1 MAENLTIARPYAQAV
16 FEIAKEDKSFEQ
28 WSNSLQALSCAASD
42 EQFLAFLE
50 AQSTSE
56 LAAQKLIELLGDDL
70 LDEKGK
76 NFVRV
81 VSENGRLAVLP
92 EIYQDFVRLRDDFLH
107 VKAVELVTARPL
119 SKADEK
125 AIVDKLSKKY
135 NAKIKVTSTIDPSIM
150 GGVIIRIGDE
160 VIDGSVKTNLSRL
173 SSTLK

>member
-16 FEIAKEDKSFEQ
+16 FEIAKENESFTS
-28 WSNSLQALSCAASD
+28 WSNSLQALACATAD

-50 AQSTSE
+50 GQSTSE

-76 NFVRV
+76 NFVHV
-81 VSENGRLAVLP
+81 VAENGRLAVLP
-92 EIYQDFVRLRDDFLH
+92 EIYQDFVRLRDEFLH
-107 VKAVELVTARPL
+107 VKAVELVSARPL
-119 SKADEK
+119 SADDEK
-125 AIVDKLSKKY
+125 AISDKLSKKY
-135 NAKIKVTSTIDPSIM
+135 NAKIQLTRTIDPSIM